1 MNGSA
6 VNADRPE
13 IGAVEPAPPPRPAA
27 REILLRVRGT
37 VQGVGFR
44 PFVHRVATRLA
55 LSGWVRND
63 RQGVL
68 LRVAGSPARIEELER
83 ALRDE
88 APAAAHVCSVT
99 ELPPDPALPAAGVG
113 FTIADS
119 DETGAVEAAIPP
131 DLALCPACRAELLD
145 PADRRHRYPF
155 INCTQCGPRYAIV
168 EALPY
173 DRPGTT
179 MRVFRMCP
187 ACQAEYDDPASRR
200 FHAQPNA
207 CARCGPRVTYTSV
220 GGSSVQDDAAIA
232 RAAQDLAAGR
242 IVAVKGVGGY
252 HLLVDATSEAAVATL
267 RERKHREEKPLAVM
281 FADLAAV
288 AAVAEVSPEAGQ
300 RLTSAAA
307 PIVLLP
313 RRAGTALAAGVAPG
327 NPWIGALLAYTP
339 LHVLLLEAVGRPL
352 VATSANLS
360 DEPLCTDNA
369 EAHRRLAGI
378 ADAFLDHD
386 RPIAHPVDDSVLRPA
401 ADGPVLL
408 RRARGYAP
416 SPLALP
422 GRLAGQWLCVG
433 AQMKNTLAVAAGERV
448 VLSPHIG
455 DLGDAPTA
463 EVFRRT
469 SDMLGDLLGGEF
481 TSVACDRH
489 PDYTSTRYAA
499 SLHLPGVAV
508 QHHLAH
514 VLACLLEH
522 RRAADG
528 VLGVAWDGTGYGE
541 DGTVWGG
548 EFLLLRDQTAL
559 RFGRLKPFR
568 LPGGEAA
575 ARDPRRVALGLLHAM
590 DDSRYDATAQRLGFS
605 LGESQV
611 LRVMLAR
618 RLNAAVTSSAG
629 RLFDGFSALMGLALR
644 NRFEGQAP
652 LAVEAAAT
660 GATAG
665 AAPDLVL
672 PVQEMAPGQ
681 GAVCELDWRPLVS
694 AALAHRQ
701 NGVSPAELAFGFHR
715 ALAAGI
721 AAVARRAGVGTV
733 ALSGGCFQNLLLL
746 ELTVAALRAEKFEV
760 LTHRHLPPNDGNI
773 AAGQALA
780 ACWNLTS
787 VRLP

>member
-1 MNGSA
+1 
-6 VNADRPE
+6 
-13 IGAVEPAPPPRPAA
+13 
-27 REILLRVRGT
+27 
-37 VQGVGFR
+37 
-44 PFVHRVATRLA
+44 
-55 LSGWVRND
+55 
-63 RQGVL
+63 VL
-68 LRVAGSPARIEELER
+68 
-83 ALRDE
+83 
-88 APAAAHVCSVT
+88 SVT
-99 ELPPDPALPAAGVG
+99 ELAPDPAWPVPGPG
-113 FTIADS
+113 FAIVAS

-131 DLALCPACRAELLD
+131 DLALCADCRAELRH
-145 PADRRHRYPF
+145 PADRRYRYPF
-155 INCTQCGPRYAIV
+155 INCTQCGPRYSIV

-179 MRVFRMCP
+179 MQAFRMCP

-207 CARCGPRVTYTSV
+207 CPDCGPRVSYTAPAGPPV
-220 GGSSVQDDAAIA
+220 HHDAAIE

-252 HLLVDATSEAAVATL
+252 HLLVDATNAAAVATL
-267 RERKHREEKPLAVM
+267 RLRKHRDEKPFAVM

-288 AAVAEVSPEAGQ
+288 AAVADVSPVAAA
-300 RLTSAAA
+300 LLASAAA
-307 PIVLLP
+307 PIVLVP
-313 RRAGTALAAGVAPG
+313 RREGAALAAGVAPG
-327 NPWIGALLAYTP
+327 NPWIGAVLAYAP
-339 LHVLLLEAVGRPL
+339 LHVLLLEAAGRPL
-352 VATSANLS
+352 VATSANLA

-369 EAHRRLAGI
+369 EARRRLAGI

-386 RPIAHPVDDSVLRPA
+386 RPIAHPVDDSVLRPVRA
-401 ADGPVLL
+401 GAVLL

-416 SPLALP
+416 SPLTLP
-422 GRLAGQWLCVG
+422 GRLAGRWLCVG
-433 AQMKNTLAVAAGERV
+433 AQMKNTLAVGMGDRV

-455 DLGDAPTA
+455 DLGGASTA

-469 SDMLGDLLGGEF
+469 AAMLGDLCGGEF

-489 PDYTSTRYAA
+489 PDYSSTRYAA
-499 SLHLPGVAV
+499 SLQLPGVAV

-548 EFLLLRDQTAL
+548 EFLLLQQNTAL
-559 RFGRLKPFR
+559 RFGRLTPFR
-568 LPGGEAA
+568 LPGGDAA
-575 ARDPRRVALGLLHAM
+575 AREPRRVALGLLHAM
-590 DDSRYDATAQRLGFS
+590 DDPRYDAIAHRLGFTA
-605 LGESQV
+605 GEAQV
-611 LRVMLAR
+611 LRIMLAR
-618 RLNAAVTSSAG
+618 GLNAAGASSAG
-629 RLFDGFSALMGLALR
+629 RLFDGFSALVGLADR

-652 LAVEAAAT
+652 LAVEAAAVS
-660 GATAG
+660 
-665 AAPDLVL
+665 AASGPAPAFIL
-672 PVQEMAPGQ
+672 PVRDLPAGQ
-681 GAVCELDWRPLVS
+681 GATCELDWRPMFDAVLAHHAHGVGP
-694 AALAHRQ
+694 AALA
-701 NGVSPAELAFGFHR
+701 AAFHR
-715 ALAAGI
+715 ALADGI

-733 ALSGGCFQNLLLL
+733 ALSGGCFQNTLLL
-746 ELTVAALRAEKFEV
+746 ELTVAALQAEGFEV